1 MKFRR
6 IYAVFKARNLEY
18 FRDRAAFA
26 WNFIFPIIIIIG
38 FALSF
43 DNNQKYKFKIAVV
56 GHEEKEQPQNLEFF
70 TTDYIQFIHTIPLAD
85 AKVKVQDHRL
95 DMLLDLQNLSYYVN
109 DQSANGYVLEKILLG
124 SDGSDKL
131 GKIQLDGD
139 SLRYV
144 DWVVPGVL
152 AMNIM
157 FSALWGIGFVLVRY
171 RKNGVLKRLK
181 ATPVSSVE
189 FLIAQLGSRIWV
201 IMATNLIVYFILDF
215 FLNFT
220 MLGSLLLLFFVILLG
235 GICLISIGLVIAS
248 RVKSEEIASGL
259 LNFISWP
266 MMLLSEVWFS
276 LEGAN
281 VYVQKLAQIFPL
293 THMTQAARLIMLDGA
308 GLLDILPQILALIL
322 SSGLFLF
329 VGSRLFRW
337 E

>member
-1 MKFRR
+1 MNTKR
-6 IYAVFKARNLEY
+6 IYAIFKARNLEY

-43 DNNQKYKFKIAVV
+43 DNNQKYKFKVAVV
-56 GHEEKEQPQNLEFF
+56 GQEASEQSQGLEFF
-70 TTDYIQFIHTIPLAD
+70 TTDYIQFIETIPLAD

-95 DMLLDLQNLSYYVN
+95 DMLLDLSNPSYYVN
-109 DQSANGYVLEKILLG
+109 EQSANGYVLEKILLG
-124 SDGSDKL
+124 SKGSESLNKIKL
-131 GKIQLDGD
+131 EGD

-220 MLGSLLLLFFVILLG
+220 MLGNLFLLFFVILLG

-266 MMLLSEVWFS
+266 MMMLSEVWFS
-276 LEGAN
+276 LEGAHA
-281 VYVQKLAQIFPL
+281 YVQKLAQLFPL
-293 THMTQAARLIMLDGA
+293 THMTQAARLVMLDGA
-308 GLLDILPQILALIL
+308 GVVDILPQIVALIL

-329 VGSRLFRW
+329 VGSKLFRW